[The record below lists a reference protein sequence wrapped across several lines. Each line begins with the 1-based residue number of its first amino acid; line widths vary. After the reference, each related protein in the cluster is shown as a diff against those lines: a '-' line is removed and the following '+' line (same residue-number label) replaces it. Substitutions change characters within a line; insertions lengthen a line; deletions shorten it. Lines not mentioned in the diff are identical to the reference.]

1 MCAYEEKIATSD
13 VIPGFVAVCMIVLC
27 VATVAYL
34 LTDHGQ
40 TWGIESRAKNA
51 AGPAAEEYR
60 RAGHAAQ
67 EYARAGDWRM
77 AAFAHERAAEAAGSA
92 AIEWTAA
99 FKAVGETGD
108 WHGRYAH
115 MQSAAAEASK
125 WTSAQAEAYE
135 RAADAA
141 AAAGR
146 GTEAA
151 SLASRAAEAREVE
164 AGSQFDL
171 AAEDERRS
179 LSRMM
184 DVLGVD
190 YLPPRASRGAQ
201 P

>member
-1 MCAYEEKIATSD
+1 MYAYEERVTASS
-13 VIPGFVAVCMIVLC
+13 VIPGFVGVCVIVLC
-27 VATVAYL
+27 VVLVAYL
-34 LTDHGQ
+34 LTDSGQ
-40 TWGIESRAKNA
+40 TWGIESRAGQA
-51 AGPAAEEYR
+51 AGQAAEEYR
-60 RAGHAAQ
+60 RAGKAAQ
-67 EYARAGDWRM
+67 EYALAGDMWM
-77 AAFAHERAAEAAGSA
+77 AAVAHERAAEAAGSA
-92 AIEWTAA
+92 AVEWTAA

-125 WTSAQAEAYE
+125 WTSAQADAYE

-151 SLASRAAEAREVE
+151 SLASRAADAREVE

-179 LSRMM
+179 LYRMM
-184 DVLGVD
+184 DVLDVD